1 MKARAER
8 FGIPFNP
15 NASASSARTKAAPTS
30 STAKATE
37 PTAAA
42 ALAPAKK
49 EKAGAIDKAPLG
61 ISEDVLAKRAA
72 KFGLP
77 EKKEAAP
84 LPAKEAAAPAAKPA
98 STPAPKQEVELTP

>member
-15 NASASSARTKAAPTS
+15 NAATSTRTKPTPTS
-30 STAKATE
+30 ATKSTESAATTT
-37 PTAAA
+37 P
-42 ALAPAKK
+42 APAKK

-77 EKKEAAP
+77 EKKEVQAP
-84 LPAKEAAAPAAKPA
+84 ATKTAAAPSTKPA
-98 STPAPKQEVELTP
+98 STTSAPKPEVELTP